1 MLLIGP
7 AIRHSHW
14 AVSGNKDKELTQL
27 HKACLEND
35 ETKVL
40 RLVCTNEHE
49 INVQDNADYT
59 ALHWACYFGYSDIV
73 KSLML
78 AGADEQI
85 TNMSKETPAQV
96 AKKRGHNE
104 LLKFLDKVSLLEALQ
119 RTKLNKLLATFL
131 TILTIHLVRQ
141 KVTKRKWYSV
151 LLATYVVLIISKHHL
166 RDSHSL
172 KKAKRKCVI

>member
-1 MLLIGP
+1 
-7 AIRHSHW
+7 
-14 AVSGNKDKELTQL
+14 
-27 HKACLEND
+27 
-35 ETKVL
+35 
-40 RLVCTNEHE
+40 
-49 INVQDNADYT
+49 
-59 ALHWACYFGYSDIV
+59 
-73 KSLML
+73 ML

-166 RDSHSL
+166 KDSHSL